1 MTEDQFEESIIQPVE
16 EKEEKKETVHG
27 DLYDMTRRVLLAG
40 IGAAALAY
48 DEATAFVDRLVERGE
63 LARGEARELMK
74 EFAAERKEKMGHV
87 RNRVRG
93 NVEHALEMLDLPRRS
108 DLDALQRRI
117 DALSA
122 RVEALLREK
131 EGQG

>member
-1 MTEDQFEESIIQPVE
+1 MTEQERGPSAIPPVE
-16 EKEEKKETVHG
+16 EKTEPAHG
-27 DLYDMTRRVLLAG
+27 ELYDMTRRVLLAG

-63 LARGEARELMK
+63 LARGEARELMS
-74 EFAAERKEKMGHV
+74 ELSTQHHERVGRV
-87 RNRVRG
+87 RSRVRG
-93 NVEHALEMLDLPRRS
+93 NVEQALEMLDLPRRG

-117 DALSA
+117 DALNA

-131 EGQG
+131 EGQGQ